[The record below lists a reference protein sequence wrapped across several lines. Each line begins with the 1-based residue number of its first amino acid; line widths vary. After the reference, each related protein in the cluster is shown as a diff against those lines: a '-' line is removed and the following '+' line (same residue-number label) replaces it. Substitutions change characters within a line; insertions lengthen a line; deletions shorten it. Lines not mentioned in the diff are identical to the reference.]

1 MYPFQPLRCRLLSLG
16 ADMQRREFITLLG
29 GAMGWSLAARA
40 EQPAMPL
47 VGFLGSGSPE
57 SDAFRVAAIR
67 RGLNESGYVEGRNV
81 AFEYRWAEDHNE
93 RLPALAADLVRH
105 EVAVIVLI
113 GNTSVMAAKLATATI
128 PIIFAIG
135 GDPIKLGLVASLNR
149 PGGNITGVSFLT
161 DILVAKQFEVLHETV
176 PKTALIGFLVSPTNP
191 NAEPALKNVL
201 AAAEL
206 VGQKMLIVQAHTD
219 SELEAALATLAQ
231 QRAGALVVAAD
242 PFFTNR
248 RDKLVEFAARQ
259 KIPTIYPL
267 REFAVAG
274 GLMSYGADI
283 TEAGYLVG
291 LYAGRILKGEKPAE
305 LPVQQSTKVV
315 LIVNLKTANAL
326 GLTVP
331 PQIVARA
338 DEVIE

>member
-1 MYPFQPLRCRLLSLG
+1 MV
-16 ADMQRREFITLLG
+16 LG
-29 GAMGWSLAARA
+29 GAVVALPLSARA
-40 EQPAMPL
+40 QQPPL
-47 VGFLGSGSPE
+47 PVVGFLGGGSPQ

-67 RGLNESGYVEGRNV
+67 QGLNETGYVEGRNV

-113 GNTSVMAAKLATATI
+113 GNTLAMAAKPATATI

-176 PKTALIGFLVSPTNP
+176 PKTALIGYLVNPTYV
-191 NAEPALKNVL
+191 NAEADTRNVL
-201 AAAEL
+201 AAAEV
-206 VGQKMLIVQAHTD
+206 VGQKLLVVQAHTD
-219 SELEAALATLAQ
+219 SELEAAFVTLIQ
-231 QRAGALVVAAD
+231 QRAGALVVGAD
-242 PFFTNR
+242 PFFFDR
-248 RDKLVEFAARQ
+248 RAKLVELAARQ
-259 KIPTIYPL
+259 KVPAIYFL
-267 REFAVAG
+267 REFASAG
-274 GLMSYGADI
+274 GLMSYGTSI
-283 TEAGYLVG
+283 TEAYRIVG

-305 LPVQQSTKVV
+305 LPVQQSTKVE
-315 LIVNLKTANAL
+315 LTVNLKTAKAL

-331 PQIVARA
+331 PALLARA